1 MRKQGFWFTCP
12 ECGKDFLTED
22 KLKLHD
28 FKIQEKQRECSRFV
42 AFMYM
47 SYQMNAG
54 LRIKIYKFKHS
65 CQVNWSVSN

>member
-42 AFMYM
+42 AFT
-47 SYQMNAG
+47 
-54 LRIKIYKFKHS
+54 
-65 CQVNWSVSN
+65 